1 MKKHFKFAWYKLLSW
16 IDAYVR
22 WYTRPK
28 SKLMVTGRSL
38 VSIGVIGL
46 IGVAAFKFTYAAPDG
61 TQLKFSVQ
69 ESDLPLHMT
78 AVLLSITALGV
89 LLIIVD
95 AIIFIK
101 DSKEVKN
108 ILVEHIALYPPLSTS
123 FAATVTNAYGRVTSN
138 IIDISKFYEDRVLS
152 KPQEAINITHVLLE
166 SALGAHA
173 SATGNSK
180 AVVHYGGTPP
190 VSFGF
195 YAGYLVGNTTKVV
208 LWDYERNTGIWH
220 PLDRGFDDNRP
231 EICFDE
237 YQEGSN
243 EVALLMSISFDV
255 DMAARACA
263 TTKSFV
269 TITMPE
275 IQHDNMSSLSKLNDF
290 LVEFRKLL
298 NRLSRDGVER
308 VHVYCAAQ
316 ASFNFSI
323 GQQITK
329 NHPSFV
335 VYEYVH
341 SSEEKYP
348 WGLEFNK
355 GSGCPYEILKSS

>member
-1 MKKHFKFAWYKLLSW
+1 MSW

-22 WYTRPK
+22 WCTRPK
-28 SKLMVTGRSL
+28 SKLMVAGRSL

-46 IGVAAFKFTYAAPDG
+46 IGVTAFKFTYAAPDG
-61 TQLKFSVQ
+61 SQLKFSVQ
-69 ESDLPLHMT
+69 ESDLPLYIT
-78 AVLLSITALGV
+78 AVLLSITALGIV
-89 LLIIVD
+89 LIIID

-101 DSKEVKN
+101 DSKEANN

-123 FAATVTNAYGRVTSN
+123 FASTVTKAYGRVTSN
-138 IIDISKFYEDRVLS
+138 KIDISKYYEGGVLS
-152 KPQEAINITHVLLE
+152 KPEDAINNTHVLLE
-166 SALGAHA
+166 SALTAH
-173 SATGNSK
+173 SNATGNSK

-208 LWDYERNTGIWH
+208 LWDYERNAGLWH

-231 EICFDE
+231 LICFDE
-237 YQEGSN
+237 YQENSN

-255 DMAARACA
+255 DNVARACA
-263 TTKSFV
+263 PTKSLV

-275 IQHDNMSSLSKLNDF
+275 IHHDNMSSLSKLNDF

-298 NRLSRDGVER
+298 NRLSRDGVKR

-316 ASFNFSI
+316 ASFNFSV

-341 SSEEKYP
+341 SSENKYP
-348 WGLEFNK
+348 WGLEFNDSPDSSYK
-355 GSGCPYEILKSS
+355 IIKS

>member
-1 MKKHFKFAWYKLLSW
+1 MIA
-16 IDAYVR
+16 
-22 WYTRPK
+22 
-28 SKLMVTGRSL
+28 GQSL

-46 IGVAAFKFTYAAPDG
+46 MGVTAFKFTYAAPDG
-61 TQLKFSVQ
+61 SQLQLSVQ
-69 ESDLPLHMT
+69 ENDLPLYISM
-78 AVLLSITALGV
+78 VLLGITALGV

-101 DSKEVKN
+101 DSKDINN
-108 ILVEHIALYPPLSTS
+108 ILIEHIALYPPLSTS
-123 FAATVTNAYGRVTSN
+123 FASTVTKTYGRVTSN
-138 IIDISKFYEDRVLS
+138 KIDISRFYEGGVLS
-152 KPQEAINITHVLLE
+152 KPHDAINTTHVMLE
-166 SALGAHA
+166 NALAAHT
-173 SATGNSK
+173 SATGNNK

-208 LWDYERNTGIWH
+208 LWDYERNTGLWH

-231 EICFDE
+231 VISFDE
-237 YQEGSN
+237 YQKGSN

-255 DMAARACA
+255 EIAARACA
-263 TTKSFV
+263 TTESII

-290 LVEFRKLL
+290 LIEFRKLL

-308 VHVYCAAQ
+308 VHIYCAAQ
-316 ASFNFSI
+316 ASFNFSL

-341 SSEEKYP
+341 NSKEKYP
-348 WGLEFNK
+348 WSLEFNN
-355 GSGCPYEILKSS
+355 GHSNPYTIQNSL